1 MSLAPT
7 ARGHDQIWIHVLRSK
22 SFRVEPSLFLP
33 SFASFLLLLFRE
45 FRPAFPFPFRVQNRV
60 PEFIET
66 WRFRFRFDPQAVLL
80 QHVLRHRPFLRRPA
94 STGHRFS
101 KSFLEVVFRAEM
113 SIQRAE
119 MCLCIDDMNRDLN
132 VFRRVVG
139 CTHHSSALITR
150 HQHHQHRQRRRKR
163 PDANTRK
170 RTRTTKKKVKSV
182 VPSQD
187 GERSFFLE
195 TLKAWTKT
203 TQKRKDTK
211 EEEGKTKTFTKKD

>member
-1 MSLAPT
+1 MAVPVPVRLTSRAFSSCIPT
-7 ARGHDQIWIHVLRSK
+7 
-22 SFRVEPSLFLP
+22 
-33 SFASFLLLLFRE
+33 
-45 FRPAFPFPFRVQNRV
+45 PALSS
-60 PEFIET
+60 EAGLD
-66 WRFRFRFDPQAVLL
+66 WA
-80 QHVLRHRPFLRRPA
+80 
-94 STGHRFS
+94 
-101 KSFLEVVFRAEM
+101 SFLEVVFRAEM

-139 CTHHSSALITR
+139 CTPHSSALITR

-203 TQKRKDTK
+203 TQKRKDK
-211 EEEGKTKTFTKKD
+211 EEEEGKTKTFTRKTDTLNT